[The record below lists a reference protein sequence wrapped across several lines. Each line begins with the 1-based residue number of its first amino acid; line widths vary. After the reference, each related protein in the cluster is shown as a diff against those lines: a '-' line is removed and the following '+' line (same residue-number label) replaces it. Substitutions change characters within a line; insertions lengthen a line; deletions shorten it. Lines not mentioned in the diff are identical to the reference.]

1 MNYGFSTER
10 FIKPYALI
18 ALPNFMLKEVN
29 GNYVFTMCKTKIIL
43 QLSVFRLLK
52 NVTRKMKRFKLEA
65 KAFVT

>member
-1 MNYGFSTER
+1 M
-10 FIKPYALI
+10 

-29 GNYVFTMCKTKIIL
+29 WNYVFAMCKTKIIL